1 MLIKQDCICTPV
13 DKNRPLHI
21 YLPDDYDESDE
32 QYPVMYFFDG
42 HNLFRDEDA
51 TYGKSWGLETFM
63 SQWDKPMIVVG
74 FECGHEGDERL
85 AEYSPY
91 HLTGNYIGEVF
102 GIGDSIFRWITEEV
116 KPCIDGEFRTYYF
129 REATGIG
136 GSSMGG
142 LMSLY
147 GAARF
152 NRFFSKA
159 ACLSPTIIPCVSELC
174 RDIDESFIDPDT
186 RVWLSYGEKEAFM
199 GRRNVQGAREN
210 LTKLYTERIEDRL
223 RAKRAAFETYVQPKG
238 RHCEADWEKQIP
250 MFMDYLWMH

>member
-21 YLPDDYDESDE
+21 YLPDDYGESDE

-51 TYGKSWGLETFM
+51 TYGKSWGLETFL
-63 SQWDKPMIVVG
+63 SAWDKPMILVG

-91 HLTGNYIGEVF
+91 HLTGNYIGEVD
-102 GIGDSIFRWITEEV
+102 GIGDSILRWITEEV
-116 KPCIDGEFRTYYF
+116 KPYIDSEFRTYYF

-147 GAARF
+147 GAACY

-159 ACLSPTIIPCVSELC
+159 ACLSPTIIPCADRLC
-174 RDIDESFIDPDT
+174 SDIDSHVIDPDT
-186 RVWLSYGEKEAFM
+186 RIWLSYGEKEAFM
-199 GRRNVQGAREN
+199 GRRNVQGTREN
-210 LTKLYTERIEDRL
+210 LTGLYTRRIEERL
-223 RAKRAAFETYVQPKG
+223 RAQRADVRSYVQPRGK
-238 RHCEADWEKQIP
+238 HTEADWEKQIP